1 MRERTLT
8 DQEIA
13 ESTARRIKWRAKI
26 AVEIE
31 AATGGM
37 RTPGKPI
44 MTSGGVYAFFS
55 DYGKDG
61 GYVYCDNAPWGNA

>member
-1 MRERTLT
+1 MSERSLT

-26 AVEIE
+26 AAEIE
-31 AATGGM
+31 DATGGV

-44 MTSGGVYAFFS
+44 MTSGGVYAFFP
-55 DYGKDG
+55 DYGPDG
-61 GYVYCDNAPWGNA
+61 GYVYCSGAPWGNA